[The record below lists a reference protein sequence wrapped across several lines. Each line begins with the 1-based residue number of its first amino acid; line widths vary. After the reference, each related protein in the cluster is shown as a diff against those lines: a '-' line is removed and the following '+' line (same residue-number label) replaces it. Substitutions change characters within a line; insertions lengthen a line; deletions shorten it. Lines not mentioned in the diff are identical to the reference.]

1 MKYMAPFIK
10 RFSSEAYPVFTSRD
24 ASQFLA
30 ELRATNTYINFFL
43 KYLIRRGKIVKITKG
58 IYSFSNDAELYG
70 FGFQPFYYG
79 LQHALTLNDLWSE
92 QTMPVIITTRNVK
105 TGKREIGN
113 GNAKIF
119 IRRIKPGCFFGFSSI
134 LYGNRYL
141 PVSDPEKTLID
152 FVYFRRTLSSKTYYE
167 IVKRIDK
174 KKLNEYLKH
183 YNSKTVKTVRNIV
196 EKYGQLHL

>member
-24 ASQFLA
+24 ASKFLA

-58 IYSFSNDAELYG
+58 VYSFSNDAELYG

-92 QTMPVIITTRNVK
+92 QTIPVIITTRNVK

-113 GNAKIF
+113 AKIF
-119 IRRIKPGCFFGFSSI
+119 IRRIKPDCFFGFSSI

-152 FVYFRRTLSSKTYYE
+152 FVYFRRTLSSQTYYG

-174 KKLNEYLKH
+174 KKLNKYLKH
-183 YNSKTVKTVRNIV
+183 YSSKIVKTVRNIV
-196 EKYGQLHL
+196 EKHSELHV